1 MPKNFTERRRHPRAQ
16 GGFHIVVN
24 APAQKK
30 KVLVRD
36 ISSSGV
42 SCYLDFPIPEF
53 TTVMVN
59 LEIPE
64 SSGKNLDHKG
74 LTCEGAIVRC
84 RPVSPDKGEKGDKKT
99 EPQFDVA
106 IFFQNIS
113 DEGRRL
119 IESYVTGRRPDPTH

>member
-24 APAQKK
+24 AATQKK

-64 SSGKNLDHKG
+64 AAGHNIDHKG

-84 RPVSPDKGEKGDKKT
+84 RPVAGDKKS
-99 EPQFDVA
+99 ESQFDVA

-119 IESYVTGRRPDPTH
+119 IENYVAARKPDSLH

>member
-1 MPKNFTERRRHPRAQ
+1 MAKNFTERRRHPRAQ
-16 GGFHIVVN
+16 GDFHIVVN

-42 SCYLDFPIPEF
+42 SCFLDFPIPEF

-64 SSGKNLDHKG
+64 TSGKSIDHKG

-84 RPVSPDKGEKGDKKT
+84 RPAAEKKADS
-99 EPQFDVA
+99 QYDVA

-119 IESYVTGRRPDPTH
+119 IEDYVQKKRTIAGPSH

>member
-1 MPKNFTERRRHPRAQ
+1 MAKNFTERRRSPRAQ

-24 APAQKK
+24 APSQKK

-64 SSGKNLDHKG
+64 STGKSIDHKG

-84 RPVSPDKGEKGDKKT
+84 RPVGEKKSD
-99 EPQFDVA
+99 PQFDVA

-119 IESYVTGRRPDPTH
+119 IEHYVSARRTGPDTTH

>member
-1 MPKNFTERRRHPRAQ
+1 MAKNFTERRRSPRAQ

-24 APAQKK
+24 APQQRK

-36 ISSSGV
+36 ISTSGV
-42 SCYLDFPIPEF
+42 SCFLDFPIPEF

-64 SSGKNLDHKG
+64 SASGSIDHKG

-84 RPVSPDKGEKGDKKT
+84 RPVGEKKSDS
-99 EPQFDVA
+99 QFDVA

-119 IESYVTGRRPDPTH
+119 IESYVAARRPAADPTH